1 MGTCG
6 MGGDVVVTS
15 QTLID
20 RLRLTARWLEAA
32 AERVPQ
38 GYARTL
44 REKAR
49 EALDDADEAERK
61 WREGR

>member
-1 MGTCG
+1 MTP
-6 MGGDVVVTS
+6 